1 MKRDKVRASMVVQT
15 PGTPGNGS
23 TKRPLGVLAGARW
36 MAEEL
41 RVSMVAQT
49 PGTPNKVSTKR
60 LLGVLAGAR

>member
-23 TKRPLGVLAGARW
+23 TKR
-36 MAEEL
+36 
-41 RVSMVAQT
+41 
-49 PGTPNKVSTKR
+49 